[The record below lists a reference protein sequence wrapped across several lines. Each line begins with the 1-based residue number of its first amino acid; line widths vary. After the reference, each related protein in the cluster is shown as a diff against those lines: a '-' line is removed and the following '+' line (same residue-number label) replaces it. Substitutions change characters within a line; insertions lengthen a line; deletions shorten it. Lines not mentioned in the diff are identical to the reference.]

1 MEKDKNADAEPG
13 AAKIRFAIA
22 VIMGLAG
29 LATAGLIVYEIARAF
44 FRFAFGVELPNPF
57 P

>member
-1 MEKDKNADAEPG
+1 MEKDKSADPGPGSANASY
-13 AAKIRFAIA
+13 AIA
-22 VIMGLAG
+22 VMMGLAG
-29 LATAGLIVYEIARAF
+29 LATAGLIVYEMARAF

>member
-1 MEKDKNADAEPG
+1 MKKDRNADAEPG
-13 AAKIRFAIA
+13 AAKVRFAIA
-22 VIMGLAG
+22 VMMSLAG

-44 FRFAFGVELPNPF
+44 FRFAFGIELPNPF

>member
-1 MEKDKNADAEPG
+1 MEKDKNAGPEPG
-13 AAKIRFAIA
+13 SAKASYAIA
-22 VIMGLAG
+22 VMMSLAG